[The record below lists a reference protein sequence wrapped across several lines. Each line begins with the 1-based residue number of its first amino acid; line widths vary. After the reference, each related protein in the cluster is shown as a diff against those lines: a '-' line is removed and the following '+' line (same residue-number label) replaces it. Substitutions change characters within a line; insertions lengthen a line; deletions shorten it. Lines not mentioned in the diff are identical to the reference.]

1 MSYFVNRGPIDHV
14 YNTDPDSRSIHEVDQ
29 EFFCDIFRTFYYLG
43 YVVCIYFEK
52 NYPMPV

>member
-14 YNTDPDSRSIHEVDQ
+14 YNTDLDSRSIHEVDQ

-43 YVVCIYFEK
+43 YVFCIYFEK